1 MHVRAA
7 WPVKP
12 KPNGGD
18 EGRDMERVVAAAQRL
33 LSDHKQG
40 EESMHAGGWPC
51 GVLGGC
57 ARRALESGRGEE
69 AISVG
74 PHQGI
79 KHNEIRKHVQNVK
92 SLDLRRTVPC
102 QFNPKICQR

>member
-1 MHVRAA
+1 MHVRTA

-18 EGRDMERVVAAAQRL
+18 EGRHVERMVAAAQRL

-51 GVLGGC
+51 EVLGGC
-57 ARRALESGRGEE
+57 AHRALESGRGEE

-74 PHQGI
+74 MHQGT
-79 KHNEIRKHVQNVK
+79 EYRSSREVK
-92 SLDLRRTVPC
+92 V
-102 QFNPKICQR
+102 